1 MPRRKVLKTTKCAA
15 HGDACALAGGS
26 KYVSEFCEPA
36 TEPTRQELE
45 LRQLLEEASGSQPTE
60 LKASRPA
67 ERDAQYRALL
77 AQAQADADVRE
88 AALLAGGVA

>member
-1 MPRRKVLKTTKCAA
+1 MPRRKVLRTVKCSA

-45 LRQLLEEASGSQPTE
+45 LRQLLDEAAGVEPSDAKP
-60 LKASRPA
+60 LRPA
-67 ERDAQYRALL
+67 ERDAQFRELL
-77 AQAQADADVRE
+77 ARAEADAAVRE
-88 AALLAGGVA
+88 AAVLAGGVA